1 MRVASLILPHQL
13 FKDNPVLSLDR
24 PVVLIEEALLF
35 NQFAFHKQKIAFMR
49 GSMRAYH
56 DRLIREGY
64 SVRYI
69 AAHEP
74 EADVRVWL
82 SESLKAGLQQL
93 YVMDPVDN
101 WLQRRIHGFSSK
113 LSLNWYDSPAFLNT
127 KKELADF
134 FKPSKK
140 KFFQTSFYKQQRMDR
155 QVLMSQGAPLGG
167 QWTYD
172 RENRQRFPKNAVVPA
187 VQWPEKTS
195 YHTEAQQY
203 VQSHF
208 SDNLG
213 SLDYDFV
220 YPLDHKT
227 AEIWLEDFLKY
238 RFEYFGHY
246 EDALV
251 SQEHLLHHS
260 LLSPLINV
268 GLLSPQFVMNRILDY
283 AAKNATPLNSTE
295 GLVRQIMGWREFIRG
310 VYQAKGSQER
320 TTNFWGH
327 KRKIPKSFYDGT
339 TGLFPVDSVIKK
351 LHKTAYA
358 HHIERL
364 MVLGNIMVLCEFDPD
379 EVYRW
384 FMEFF
389 IDAYDWV
396 MVPNVYGM
404 SLFADGGIMSTKP
417 YISGSNYL
425 MKMSDYP
432 KGPWQEIWDGLF
444 WRFMDKHRSFFLSNP
459 RLAMLVRS
467 LDKMKPETLERHL
480 LNAQNFLDGLDA
492 ELSATATKN

>member
-1 MRVASLILPHQL
+1 MKSLSLILPHQL
-13 FKDNPVLSLDR
+13 FKDNPVLSIDR
-24 PVVLIEEALLF
+24 PVVMIEEALLF
-35 NQFAFHKQKIAFMR
+35 NQFPFHKQKIAFMR
-49 GSMRAYH
+49 GSMRVYY
-56 DRLIREGY
+56 DGLIRQGY
-64 SVRYI
+64 TVRYVE
-69 AAHEP
+69 AHEP
-74 EADVRVWL
+74 EADIRVWL
-82 SESLKAGLQQL
+82 SKSIEAGLESL
-93 YVMDPVDN
+93 YFMDPVDN
-101 WLQRRIHGFSSK
+101 WLERRINAYSTK
-113 LSLNWYDSPAFLNT
+113 LSWNCFDSPAFLNS
-127 KKELADF
+127 KKELTSF

-140 KFFQTSFYKQQRMDR
+140 KFFQTSFYKEER
-155 QVLMSQGAPLGG
+155 QKRQILMGANGPEGG

-172 RENRQRFPKNAVVPA
+172 AENRQRFPKNETAPR
-187 VQWPEKTS
+187 VQWPEKTP
-195 YHTEAQQY
+195 YHIEAQQY
-203 VQSHF
+203 VQSYFPENWGTLEHE
-208 SDNLG
+208 
-213 SLDYDFV
+213 FV

-227 AEIWLEDFLKY
+227 AEIWLEDFLKH

-251 SQEHLLHHS
+251 TQEHLLHHS

-268 GLLSPQFVMNRILDY
+268 GLLAPQQVLNRVLDY
-283 AAKNATPLNSTE
+283 AVENSIPLNSTE

-310 VYQAKGSQER
+310 IYQVKGTQER

-327 KRKIPKSFYDGT
+327 KRKIPKSFYQGT
-339 TGLFPVDSVIKK
+339 TGLFPVDSVIDK
-351 LHKTAYA
+351 LNKTAYA

-384 FMEFF
+384 FMEYF

-492 ELSATATKN
+492 ELSGTTIKN

>member
-13 FKDNPVLSLDR
+13 FKDNPVLIPER
-24 PVVLIEEALLF
+24 PVVMIEESLLF
-35 NQFAFHKQKIAFMR
+35 TQFAFHKQKIAFMR
-49 GSMRAYH
+49 GSMRAFH
-56 DRLIREGY
+56 DTLRHRGY
-64 SVRYI
+64 TVTYI
-69 AAHEP
+69 EAHEP
-74 EADVRVWL
+74 EADIRVWL
-82 SESLKAGLQQL
+82 SESQKKGLQSL
-93 YVMDPVDN
+93 HFIDPVDQ
-101 WLQRRIHGFSSK
+101 WLERRIGQFGGAVE
-113 LSLNWYDSPAFLNT
+113 LNCYDSPAFLNA
-127 KKELADF
+127 KKDLSGF
-134 FKPSKK
+134 FKPNKN
-140 KFFQTSFYKQQRMDR
+140 KFFQTSFYKAER
-155 QVLMSQGAPLGG
+155 QKRNVLMEGASPSGG

-172 RENRQRFPKNAVVPA
+172 AENRQKFPKNASVPA
-187 VQWPEKTS
+187 VQWPEKTP
-195 YHTEAQQY
+195 YHREAQQY
-203 VQSHF
+203 VDLRF
-208 SDNLG
+208 SANLG
-213 SLDYDFV
+213 VLESAFV
-220 YPLDHKT
+220 YPLDHES
-227 AEIWLEDFLKY
+227 AERWLEDFLKY

-268 GLLSPQFVMNRILDY
+268 GLLSPQWVLNRVLDY
-283 AAKNATPLNSTE
+283 AAKNSIPLNSTE

-310 VYQAKGSQER
+310 VYQVKGNAER

-327 KRKIPKSFYDGT
+327 KRKIPKSFYQGS

-351 LHKTAYA
+351 LDKTAYA

-404 SLFADGGIMSTKP
+404 SLFADGGVMSTKP

-432 KGPWQEIWDGLF
+432 KGPWQAIWDGLF

-492 ELSATATKN
+492 ELSNMTSKN